1 MEKKR
6 ILVVEDDDF
15 FREAISD
22 LLKKNYNVSVAP
34 NGKAAIEQLSLQ
46 DFDLVLTDIQ
56 MPILTGLELLEWS
69 KKNKPLP
76 FVIMTGFSMALETKT
91 AFELGATGFIS
102 KPFKHAEL
110 FSVLEAI
117 LKSESNLSSAAKEKI
132 EFCKVSIDE
141 FVSKPQIDFDVYIK
155 LSENKSVKLANK
167 GEMIPVDRVKL
178 YKEKGVTH
186 LHILKEDFSKLVEFN
201 INVTKIIK
209 DRDDVSL
216 EKKINFIKFT
226 GEVLME
232 KIFVVGV
239 DKQSFFEAQTF
250 LTVSMDVISESDEH
264 VNILTLLNK
273 HSDHVYAHSLG
284 VAMYSVMVAKKMF
297 FESSSVL
304 FKLMTAGLYHDIGK
318 KEIDREILD
327 KPRHLHNKEER
338 RIFETHVVRGQ
349 EILMRI
355 NGVSEDVAHLV
366 SEHHEDMV
374 GQGYP
379 LSKKRSELH
388 PLSKI
393 LQACN
398 IFMELVLSPTNKGMT
413 AINAVSYMEKVYD
426 NRVDKNVL
434 AAIKTILEK

>member
-1 MEKKR
+1 MTKKK
-6 ILVVEDDDF
+6 ILIVEDDNF

-22 LLKKNYNVSVAP
+22 LLKKNYDVSEAP
-34 NGKAAIEQLSLQ
+34 NGKTAIEQLSLN

-56 MPILTGLELLEWS
+56 MPMMTGLELLEWA
-69 KKNKPLP
+69 KKNKPTP
-76 FVIMTGFSMALETKT
+76 FVIMTGFSLVLETKT
-91 AFELGATGFIS
+91 AFELGANGFIS
-102 KPFKHAEL
+102 KPFRNAEL
-110 FSVLEAI
+110 IAVIESVV
-117 LKSESNLSSAAKEKI
+117 KSDGVPVVAAEKL

-141 FVSKPQIDFDVYIK
+141 FVAKPKIDFDVYIK
-155 LSENKSVKLANK
+155 LSETKSVKLANK
-167 GEMIPVDRVKL
+167 GEMIPVGRVKY
-178 YKEKGVTH
+178 YKEKGIKH

-209 DRDDVSL
+209 NRSDIST

-226 GEVLME
+226 GEVIME
-232 KIFVVGV
+232 KVFVVGI
-239 DKQSFFEAQTF
+239 DKQSFFDAQAF
-250 LTVSMDVISESDEH
+250 LTVSMDVIAESDEH
-264 VNILTLLNK
+264 VNLLTLLNT

-366 SEHHEDMV
+366 SEHHEDMA

-379 LSKKRSELH
+379 LSKKRNELH

-398 IFMELVLSPTNKGMT
+398 VFMELTLSPESKGLT
-413 AINAVSYMEKVYD
+413 ALNAVSYMEKVYD
-426 NRVDKNVL
+426 NRVDKDVL
-434 AAIKTILEK
+434 AAIKSILEK

>member
-1 MEKKR
+1 M
-6 ILVVEDDDF
+6 
-15 FREAISD
+15 
-22 LLKKNYNVSVAP
+22 
-34 NGKAAIEQLSLQ
+34 
-46 DFDLVLTDIQ
+46 
-56 MPILTGLELLEWS
+56 
-69 KKNKPLP
+69 
-76 FVIMTGFSMALETKT
+76 
-91 AFELGATGFIS
+91 
-102 KPFKHAEL
+102 
-110 FSVLEAI
+110 
-117 LKSESNLSSAAKEKI
+117 
-132 EFCKVSIDE
+132 
-141 FVSKPQIDFDVYIK
+141 
-155 LSENKSVKLANK
+155 
-167 GEMIPVDRVKL
+167 
-178 YKEKGVTH
+178 
-186 LHILKEDFSKLVEFN
+186 HILKEDFPKLVEFN

-209 DRDDVSL
+209 DRDDISI

-250 LTVSMDVISESDEH
+250 LTVSMDVISQSEEH
-264 VNILTLLNK
+264 VNLLTLLNK
-273 HSDHVYAHSLG
+273 YSDHVYAHSLG

-297 FESSSVL
+297 YESSSVL

-379 LSKKRSELH
+379 LGKKRSELH

-398 IFMELVLSPTNKGMT
+398 IFMELTLNPKSKGMT

-426 NRVDKNVL
+426 NRVDKDVL